1 MLIMNLNPVGMA
13 LYEHRDRCSSNAAR
27 DKRGHQDHGVEEF
40 EIALDTY
47 CVRASPLMSA
57 LRDLAPDVDLFYHN
71 AVPYGATIMPCLR
84 HYVLLLLL
92 RPLCEERLYIH
103 QWMSLC

>member
-1 MLIMNLNPVGMA
+1 MA
-13 LYEHRDRCSSNAAR
+13 LCEHRDRCSSNAAR
-27 DKRGHQDHGVEEF
+27 DKRGNQDHGVEEF

-71 AVPYGATIMPCLR
+71 AVPTALRASTTTSSPMRGAFVHPSMDVFVHLIP
-84 HYVLLLLL
+84 
-92 RPLCEERLYIH
+92 
-103 QWMSLC
+103 

>member
-1 MLIMNLNPVGMA
+1 MDPNPVGMA

-27 DKRGHQDHGVEEF
+27 DKAVISDDHGLEEF

-47 CVRASPLMSA
+47 CVRASPLMPA

-71 AVPYGATIMPCLR
+71 AVPTALRASTTTSVPMPG
-84 HYVLLLLL
+84 VLVHPSMDVCVHLI
-92 RPLCEERLYIH
+92 P
-103 QWMSLC
+103 

>member
-1 MLIMNLNPVGMA
+1 MNPNPVGMA

-27 DKRGHQDHGVEEF
+27 DKRGNQDHGVEEF

-71 AVPYGATIMPCLR
+71 AVPTATCYSYDFGSYARSACTSINGCLCAFNP
-84 HYVLLLLL
+84 VGMTL
-92 RPLCEERLYIH
+92 
-103 QWMSLC
+103 W